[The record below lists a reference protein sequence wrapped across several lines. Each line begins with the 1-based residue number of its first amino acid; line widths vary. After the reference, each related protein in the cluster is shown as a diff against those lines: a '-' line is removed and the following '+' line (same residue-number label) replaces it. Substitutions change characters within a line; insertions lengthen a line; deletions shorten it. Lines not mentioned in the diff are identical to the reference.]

1 MKIVSENQFSGKT
14 YFYTIASRNQECEVS
29 AIMTKQPSGI
39 VTSPESVRTST
50 NLATTPES
58 SVQSQLSVSSSCP
71 GSPPPV
77 PPLPLDTSF
86 VPVQP
91 DVPPREDS
99 FAAAAAAAYNKDY
112 DSVKQVIRDGIW
124 FLKNRIYPV
133 FRAR

>member
-1 MKIVSENQFSGKT
+1 
-14 YFYTIASRNQECEVS
+14 
-29 AIMTKQPSGI
+29 MTKQPSGI